1 MPLSKIK
8 FAPGVNKEG
17 TEYSADAGWFDADK
31 IRFRQGRVEKIGGWE
46 KYTDQS
52 FLGVCRSLHN
62 WSSLESINYLGVGTN
77 LKFYVAEGAGYND
90 VTPIRLTSGA
100 GDATF
105 AATNGSSTITVTE
118 NGHGAVV
125 NDFVTF
131 SSAASLGGLVTAAVL
146 NQEYQI
152 TSVPTTNTFTITAK
166 DTSGTEVIANS
177 SDTGNGG
184 SSTVATYQINTGLN
198 TFVQGTGFGAGTWSS
213 GAWGSSS
220 SISAAGQLRLFSQD
234 NFGEDLVFNARG
246 GGIYYWDE
254 SSGTGTRAI
263 EIGSLVGASNTPT
276 IALQVLVSD
285 IDQHVIAFGSNPI
298 GSSTIDPL
306 LVRFSDQEN
315 AADWTPTATN
325 TAGGVRINSG
335 SEIIGAVQTRQEILV
350 FTDVSLHSMR
360 FTGAPFTFQFSTLS
374 TDISMISPNA
384 AVNARGS
391 VYFMD
396 SGGFYVYNGSVQ
408 PLPCSV
414 KEHVFTNLNK
424 GQAFKVFAAENN
436 DFSEV
441 IWFYPVGTDDTE
453 ITNYVSYNYAENL
466 WAVGTLDRGAWIG
479 YSKNSN
485 PIASS
490 VNTGVT
496 DANYLYNHETGF
508 DDDGQAMTAFVE
520 SGDLEI
526 GEGERFMMISR
537 IIPDFSFRGAT
548 SDASVDFTIKGSNF
562 PLETPT
568 TQATATVTSS
578 TQQSHIRTRA
588 RHAVV
593 RIESSG
599 SGFGW
604 RLGDLRFD
612 MRQDGRR

>member
-1 MPLSKIK
+1 MTLTKVS

-17 TEYSADAGWFDADK
+17 TEYTADAGWFDSDK
-31 IRFRQGRVEKIGGWE
+31 IRFRKGRVEKIGGWQ

-90 VTPIRLTSGA
+90 VTPLRLTTGA

-131 SSAASLGGLVTAAVL
+131 SSAATLGGLITAAVL

-166 DTSGTEVIANS
+166 DTNGTEVIANS

-184 SSTVATYQINTGLN
+184 SSTVAAYQINTGLN
-198 TFVQGTGFGAGTWSS
+198 TFVQGTGWGAGTWSS
-213 GAWGSSS
+213 GTWGSSS
-220 SISAAGQLRLFSQD
+220 SIAAAGQLRLFSQD
-234 NFGEDLVFNARG
+234 NFGEDLVFNVRG
-246 GGIYYWDE
+246 GGVYYWDE

-263 EIGSLVGASNTPT
+263 EIGSLAGASNTPVV
-276 IALQVLVSD
+276 ALKILVSD
-285 IDQHVIAFGSNPI
+285 VDQHVIAFGSNPI

-335 SEIIGAVQTRQEILV
+335 SEIIGAIQTRQEILV

-414 KEHVFTNLNK
+414 KEHVFSNLNK

-508 DDDGQAMTAFVE
+508 DDDGSAMTAFVE

-526 GEGERFMMISR
+526 GEGDRFMMISR
-537 IIPDFSFRGAT
+537 IVPDFKFSGVA

-568 TQATATVTSS
+568 SQATATVTSS
-578 TQQSHIRTRA
+578 TTQSNIRTRA

-599 SGFGW
+599 AGYGW